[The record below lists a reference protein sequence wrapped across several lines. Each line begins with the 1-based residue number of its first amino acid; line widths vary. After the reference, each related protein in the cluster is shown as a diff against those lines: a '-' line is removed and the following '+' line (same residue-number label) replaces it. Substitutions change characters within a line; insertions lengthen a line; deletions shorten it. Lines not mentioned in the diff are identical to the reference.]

1 VKLRSVGR
9 AYLIL
14 LIATVACKGLS
25 VVSAAVVGRSLGT
38 AGLGLFGVVVTL
50 LAFGLVIV
58 NWGLDSVG
66 TREVAKNPD
75 TRSSMQLR
83 VTTFRTW
90 LAVSMT
96 FVILVACIV
105 SHSGLGIAIPLSII
119 PILFVRRLDWLLIGL
134 GDERSVAIAAIAR
147 ELVYLALVFTVV
159 LQFKSVTAAVWS
171 MLAAEVAPLIITAM
185 AARRHALKA
194 SQDGPRN
201 SQPLA
206 RAGLPLV
213 VMGIMYLTYTK
224 IDTLMIARLINAQAA
239 GIYYASYS
247 VLFGALSIA
256 APLSRAALPEMS
268 RLGGRGA
275 TVTPGMFRL
284 SLIAAGAGALIG
296 VGLVVLARPVLGL
309 LYGDRFLVGAT
320 TLQFLSISILF
331 TFASGVMAQGLVAT
345 GRQVSLAKWSGI
357 AAGTNVAVNLWLI
370 PRMGILGAAIATALT
385 EALILTLTL
394 VSFRHSRG
402 IGAHAFR
409 LVAVLLSFG
418 VSCGVGLGVGRI
430 SPWVGAGAGSLVFL
444 AGYAAVAGGVLRGSR
459 GAWGAGRSAQG
470 VLP

>member
-1 VKLRSVGR
+1 
-9 AYLIL
+9 
-14 LIATVACKGLS
+14 
-25 VVSAAVVGRSLGT
+25 
-38 AGLGLFGVVVTL
+38 
-50 LAFGLVIV
+50 
-58 NWGLDSVG
+58 
-66 TREVAKNPD
+66 
-75 TRSSMQLR
+75 
-83 VTTFRTW
+83 
-90 LAVSMT
+90 
-96 FVILVACIV
+96 VILVACIV

-320 TLQFLSISILF
+320 KGIPGEVDGSCDENSTHAHGSTPWADRPAPHAPREPRRTPPATAAYPARNTRDPAPAPTHGESRPTPRPTPHETPNDRRTATSRKACAPIPRLWRKLTSVSVRIS
-331 TFASGVMAQGLVAT
+331 ASVRAVA
-345 GRQVSLAKWSGI
+345 I
-357 AAGTNVAVNLWLI
+357 AAPKMPIRGMSHRFTATLV
-370 PRMGILGAAIATALT
+370 PAAIPDHLARLT
-385 EALILTLTL
+385 
-394 VSFRHSRG
+394 
-402 IGAHAFR
+402 
-409 LVAVLLSFG
+409 
-418 VSCGVGLGVGRI
+418 
-430 SPWVGAGAGSLVFL
+430 
-444 AGYAAVAGGVLRGSR
+444 
-459 GAWGAGRSAQG
+459 
-470 VLP
+470 